1 MTAIGKYRLI
11 SSPYAFILTFV
22 LAMDVC
28 QIEGQNK
35 TKLILAGFVPTHPN
49 SSWSGSGMI
58 PAIELAL
65 DDVNN
70 RSDILQDYE
79 LLWEWKDDEC
89 DAGRAAYVLCQHV
102 YNGSQKIMILGGGCS
117 VSTAPVA
124 AFSWYFNM
132 LQISYAASS
141 PELSDKSKYPLFLRT
156 MQSEAKQNAARIAIM
171 KHFEWT
177 HVATLYQNEKFFGM
191 VNRDL
196 IERMKEND
204 IVLLTSMA
212 IDYYPTVE
220 LGILKERGSR
230 IIAVHAYKDFTR
242 PLFCLAYR
250 LGMYGPRYAWMVPG
264 WYSVDWWKESDS
276 RVNCTTFEMKK
287 VVESV
292 ILTVRVPNDLSS
304 KRRAISGETFEHYEK
319 RYLSRLHSRPEYDAF
334 DFNREHGYA
343 YDAVWAIALGLNSSI
358 DGVARMEMKDSNG
371 TSRPKRLDDFTYGDS
386 EMRKVFHRSILSVS
400 FTGVT
405 GQVSFN
411 QFGDRIGNT
420 AIYQIQDGKI
430 TLLGGSDQEGNMTL
444 FRPFQWQGD
453 DAPNDGH
460 QHVLRVWY
468 LDDNVFWAVV
478 ALSIVGVFVAL
489 ALLIFNIKKRGHG
502 FVKLSSPR
510 MNNMT
515 LVGALLVNLSVI
527 SGVMQDCSYLG
538 DDTNRRTIF
547 CVSGKWLLSIGFS
560 LSFGAMFAKTWR
572 VHRIISRLH
581 PMTEQIQDEHLITFV
596 ICLAL
601 VDVALFTAWQ
611 LVDPCQSQTKNFV
624 VEISENSIKTVTQG
638 YECVST
644 FIWWWSGALIAEKG
658 LLLLFGCFLA
668 YEVRNVKVNGLND
681 SRQIGISIYN
691 ILLSSIIGVAVKLT
705 LTDKA
710 SLQHVMIDLLVFFCI
725 VSTLSMMFIPKI
737 FVVLKDTSGADY
749 RRRRNVE
756 RACLSVGPS
765 MVDVSS
771 TPCERG
777 SDATVD
783 TSTM

>member
-1 MTAIGKYRLI
+1 MTTIRKYRLVC
-11 SSPYAFILTFV
+11 SPYTFIFTFV
-22 LAMDVC
+22 LTMAVC
-28 QIEGQNK
+28 QVEDQNK

-49 SSWSGSGMI
+49 SSWSASGMI

-89 DAGRAAYVLCQHV
+89 DPGLATYLLCQHV
-102 YNGSQKIMILGGGCS
+102 YNGSQKIMVLGGGCS
-117 VSTAPVA
+117 VSTVPVA

-156 MQSEAKQNAARIAIM
+156 MQSDQMQNAARITIM

-177 HVATLYQNEKFFGM
+177 HVATLYQNEKFFAM

-196 IERMKEND
+196 IERLKEND
-204 IVLLTSMA
+204 IDLLTSMA
-212 IDYYPTVE
+212 IDYDPRVE
-220 LGILKERGSR
+220 LGILKERESR
-230 IIAVHAYKDFTR
+230 IIAVHAYEDFGR

-250 LGMYGPRYAWMVPG
+250 LGMYGPRYAWMIPG
-264 WYSVDWWKESDS
+264 WYSADWWKENDP
-276 RVNCTTFEMKK
+276 RVNCTTFEMEK

-304 KRRAISGETFEHYEK
+304 KRKAISGETFDEYEQ
-319 RYLSRLHSRPEYDAF
+319 RYLNRLHGRPEYAAF
-334 DFNREHGYA
+334 DLHREHGYG

-358 DGVARMEMKDSNG
+358 DDVSRMVVKDSNG

-386 EMRKVFHRSILSVS
+386 EMRQVFHRSIRSVS

-420 AIYQIQDGKI
+420 AIYQIQDGKTI
-430 TLLGGSDQEGNMTL
+430 LLGGSDQEGNMNL
-444 FRPFQWQGD
+444 FKPFKWQDD

-460 QHVLRVWY
+460 QHVLRVQY
-468 LDDNVFWAVV
+468 LDDNIFWAVV
-478 ALSIVGVFVAL
+478 ALSIFGVVLTL
-489 ALLIFNIKKRGHG
+489 ALLTFNIKKSDHG

-515 LVGALLVNLSVI
+515 LFGALLVNLSVI
-527 SGVMQDCSYLG
+527 LGVIHDCSYLG
-538 DDTNRRTIF
+538 VNVSLRTIF
-547 CVSGKWLLSIGFS
+547 CVSTNWLLSTGFS

-572 VHRIISRLH
+572 VHRIVTRLH
-581 PMTEQIQDEHLITFV
+581 PMNEQMQDKHLIIFV

-611 LVDPCQSQTKNFV
+611 LVDPCQSQTKIFL
-624 VEISENSIKTVTQG
+624 VEISKNSIKTVTQR
-638 YECVST
+638 YECAST
-644 FIWWWSGALIAEKG
+644 FNWWWSGALIVQKG

-691 ILLSSIIGVAVKLT
+691 ILISSIIGVAVKLT
-705 LTDKA
+705 LTDKP

-737 FVVLKDTSGADY
+737 FAVLKDTSGADY
-749 RRRRNVE
+749 QNKRNAE
-756 RACLSVGPS
+756 RASLSIGPI
-765 MVDVSS
+765 MNDVSS
-771 TPCERG
+771 TQRERG
-777 SDATVD
+777 SDGTVD
-783 TSTM
+783 TNAM